1 MENIQV
7 ILRVRPQN
15 NQELE
20 SNDPNIWT
28 VFPPSNI
35 SLTTDRHI
43 DLMKSRKISVGHK
56 TDFNF
61 STNILYD

>member
-20 SNDPNIWT
+20 ANDQDIWT
-28 VFPPSNI
+28 VFPPSMI
-35 SLTTDRHI
+35 SLTSDRHI
-43 DLMKSRKISVGHK
+43 ELMKSRKIGVGHK

-61 STNILYD
+61 SNKYLI